1 MLHDI
6 PPSKI
11 LKYFRIKYF
20 QDIQKQLNLCIIPCH
35 NNKNNMGLTDK
46 THVVFI
52 ILMFQTRSIVFFV
65 KSS

>member
-20 QDIQKQLNLCIIPCH
+20 QDIQKELNLCIIPCH

-46 THVVFI
+46 THVVF
-52 ILMFQTRSIVFFV
+52 LY
-65 KSS
+65 